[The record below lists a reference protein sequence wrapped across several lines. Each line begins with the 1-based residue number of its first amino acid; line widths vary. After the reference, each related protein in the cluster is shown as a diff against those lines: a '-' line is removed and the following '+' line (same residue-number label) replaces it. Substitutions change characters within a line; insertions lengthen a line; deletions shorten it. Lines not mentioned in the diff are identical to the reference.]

1 MGIWGKFLKVVR
13 NDWHRE
19 SPRMLFNILNMF
31 LLTFTVAHLYS
42 LFVPYYVFI
51 GGYHIHHFYYGM
63 AILAITSIVGVVTN
77 HDGVRHFLSYMIG
90 VGIGLIVD
98 ELGLLL
104 NCTGEKMGLACQ
116 YLFPNTFDIVLI
128 ISLIILIFIF
138 FGNKPI
144 RWFLPK
150 AWRNIKELE
159 HIEHDIDAMKAHVK
173 KDVKRLLK

>member
-1 MGIWGKFLKVVR
+1 MGILKRFIKVIR
-13 NDWHRE
+13 TDWHRE

-31 LLTFTVAHLYS
+31 LLTFSVAHLYS
-42 LFVPYYVFI
+42 LFVPYYVFLA
-51 GGYHIHHFYYGM
+51 GYHIHHFYYGM
-63 AILAITSIVGVVTN
+63 LILAITSIVGVVTS

-90 VGIGLIVD
+90 IGIGLIVD

-104 NCTGEKMGLACQ
+104 NCTGEKVGLACQ

-159 HIEHDIDAMKAHVK
+159 HMEHDMDAVK
-173 KDVKRLLK
+173 KHVRQDVKRLLK

>member
-1 MGIWGKFLKVVR
+1 MGIFQRFLRVVKK
-13 NDWHRE
+13 DWHRE

-51 GGYHIHHFYYGM
+51 AGYHIHHFYYGM
-63 AILAITSIVGVVTN
+63 AILAVTSIVGVVTN
-77 HDGVRHFLSYMIG
+77 HDGVRHFLSYMVGI
-90 VGIGLIVD
+90 GIGLIVD

-104 NCTGEKMGLACQ
+104 NCTGEKIGLACQ

-128 ISLIILIFIF
+128 ISLIMLIFIF

-150 AWRNIKELE
+150 SWRNIKELE
-159 HIEHDIDAMKAHVK
+159 HMEHDIDVMKAHVK
-173 KDVKRLLK
+173 RDVKKLLK

>member
-1 MGIWGKFLKVVR
+1 MGIFQRFLGVVKK
-13 NDWHRE
+13 DWHRE

-51 GGYHIHHFYYGM
+51 AGYHIHHFYYGM

-77 HDGVRHFLSYMIG
+77 HDGVRHFLSYMVGI
-90 VGIGLIVD
+90 GIGLIVD

-104 NCTGEKMGLACQ
+104 NCTGEKVGLACQ

-128 ISLIILIFIF
+128 ISLIMLIFIF

-150 AWRNIKELE
+150 SWRNIKEIE
-159 HIEHDIDAMKAHVK
+159 HMEHDIDMMKAHMR
-173 KDVKRLLK
+173 KDVKKLLK